1 MGLPSSRR
9 HDCGGE
15 QRHFPRGARR
25 LAVADSDKASLE
37 VDIAVLESGDFFF
50 TKAAAPRKRID
61 RDFVPRLFELEE
73 CLVFGLV

>member
-1 MGLPSSRR
+1 
-9 HDCGGE
+9 
-15 QRHFPRGARR
+15 
-25 LAVADSDKASLE
+25 VADSDKASLE